1 MSDIICEK
9 CGYKTFVAYALK
21 DNEGRLICPQCREP
35 YKKAPTN
42 LSQVLNSNK
51 KTSYHLQIEPASRA
65 QVEVV

>member
-42 LSQVLNSNK
+42 LKSSFKFKQEDKLS
-51 KTSYHLQIEPASRA
+51 PPD
-65 QVEVV
+65 